1 MTTIDEE
8 YGMSSMKM
16 FDDDFESSDDDDL
29 DE

>member
-8 YGMSSMKM
+8 NGMASMNA

-29 DE
+29 D

>member
-8 YGMSSMKM
+8 NRMASMNA

-29 DE
+29 H